1 MEIDFRNARE
11 ALIYDIGI
19 KTGIIQREIELQ
31 RQSSHNSARTCRKTR
46 TVQTARLVNKLQ
58 NSVDFTINVIKGL

>member
-31 RQSSHNSARTCRKTR
+31 RQSSHNSERTYRKTR

-58 NSVDFTINVIKGL
+58 NIVDFTINVIKGL